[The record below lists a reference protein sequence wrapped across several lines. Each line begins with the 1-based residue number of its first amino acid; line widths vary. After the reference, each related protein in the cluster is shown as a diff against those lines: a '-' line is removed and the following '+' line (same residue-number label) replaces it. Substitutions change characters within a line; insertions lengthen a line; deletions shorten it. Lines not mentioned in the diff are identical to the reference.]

1 MDMETNEKI
10 ERLLDM
16 IEHPEHY
23 TEEEM
28 QKILADEETREYY
41 DLIIKADDA
50 YTKSHDVDVDKA
62 LQEFETKHLQHL
74 SWSKIAAVFIGILL
88 VSGVTYAA
96 IVLNRNPSE
105 KQVSQKA
112 QIGRVITDKAAKSI
126 DTETTDTDT
135 TTTQKGQSFDNVEL
149 QTILDDISSYY
160 KLNVVY
166 NSDKSRHLRLHFYW
180 DKTKDAET
188 IVESLN
194 HFENVNIT
202 LTDSKIDVK

>member
-1 MDMETNEKI
+1 METNEKI

-62 LQEFETKHLQHL
+62 LQEFETKHLQHF

-96 IVLNRNPSE
+96 IVLNRNPSK

-160 KLNVVY
+160 KLKVVY
-166 NSDKSRHLRLHFYW
+166 NSDKSKHLRLHFYW
-180 DKTKDAET
+180 DKSKDAET

>member
-1 MDMETNEKI
+1 METNEKI

-28 QKILADEETREYY
+28 QKMLADEETREYY

-112 QIGRVITDKAAKSI
+112 QIGRVITDKSAKSI

-160 KLNVVY
+160 KLKVVY

-180 DKTKDAET
+180 DKSKDAET

>member
-1 MDMETNEKI
+1 MDTNEKI

-16 IEHPEHY
+16 TEHPEHY

-28 QKILADEETREYY
+28 QAILADEETREYY
-41 DLIIKADDA
+41 DLMIKTDNA
-50 YTKSHDVDVDKA
+50 YTKIPDVDVDKA
-62 LQEFETKHLQHL
+62 LQEFETKHSRHFSLA
-74 SWSKIAAVFIGILL
+74 KIAATLIGILL
-88 VSGVTYAA
+88 VSGITYAA
-96 IVLNRNPSE
+96 IVINRSSSD
-105 KQVSQKA
+105 KQSVRKA
-112 QIGRVITDKAAKSI
+112 QTGRVITDKPTKSI

-160 KLNVVY
+160 KLKVIY
-166 NSDKSRHLRLHFYW
+166 HSDKSRHLRLHFYW

-194 HFENVNIT
+194 HFENVNMT
-202 LTDSKIDVK
+202 LTDSKIEVK

>member
-1 MDMETNEKI
+1 METNEKI

-50 YTKSHDVDVDKA
+50 YTKSHDVDVDKT
-62 LQEFETKHLQHL
+62 LKEFEKKHLQHL

-112 QIGRVITDKAAKSI
+112 QIGRVITDKSAKNI

>member
-1 MDMETNEKI
+1 METNEKI

-23 TEEEM
+23 NEEEM
-28 QKILADEETREYY
+28 QKMLADEETREYY
-41 DLIIKADDA
+41 DLIIKADDT

-62 LQEFETKHLQHL
+62 LQEFETKHLHHL

-105 KQVSQKA
+105 KPVSQKA

>member
-1 MDMETNEKI
+1 METNEKI

-41 DLIIKADDA
+41 DLIIKADDT

-62 LQEFETKHLQHL
+62 LQEFETKHLHHF

>member
-1 MDMETNEKI
+1 METNEKI

-28 QKILADEETREYY
+28 QKMLADEETREYY
-41 DLIIKADDA
+41 DLIIKADDT

-112 QIGRVITDKAAKSI
+112 QIGRVITDKAAKNI

>member
-1 MDMETNEKI
+1 METNEKI

-23 TEEEM
+23 NEEEM

-180 DKTKDAET
+180 DKSKDAET

>member
-1 MDMETNEKI
+1 METNEKI

-28 QKILADEETREYY
+28 QKILADKETREYY

-50 YTKSHDVDVDKA
+50 YTKRHDIDVDKA
-62 LQEFETKHLQHL
+62 LKEFETKHLQHF

-88 VSGVTYAA
+88 VSGVAYAA
-96 IVLNRNPSE
+96 IVLNKNPSE
-105 KQVSQKA
+105 KQAKQKA
-112 QIGRVITDKAAKSI
+112 QIDRVITDKAAKSI
-126 DTETTDTDT
+126 DTETTDADT

-160 KLNVVY
+160 KLKVVY

-180 DKTKDAET
+180 DKSKDAET